1 MYSRL
6 SSFAGALISAGLVAV
21 SQFAYAD
28 DKGQVTHLSGV
39 LSAKKP
45 DGTIRILAERSEV
58 STGDVLTS
66 EKNTY
71 ANIRFSDGT
80 QMTMKPASSVKVE
93 KFAYQVDKPQEDSF
107 AVSLITGGLRL
118 VTGLVGA
125 RNRAKFSVTTQ
136 TATIG
141 IRGTT
146 FNIDDCVD
154 VSGEGCGGHEA
165 GIYVGVTNGQV
176 AITNN
181 EGSLVIR
188 AGQFSRVSTG
198 AAPRPVSNPGFLF
211 TPPPSFLR
219 SGVSTGPRP
228 TECVVRR

>member
-6 SSFAGALISAGLVAV
+6 SSFAGLLTLVIAGAAPLAH
-21 SQFAYAD
+21 AD

-45 DGTIRILAERSEV
+45 DGAIRILAERSEV

-154 VSGEGCGGHEA
+154 TSGGEECAGHEK
-165 GIYVGVTNGQV
+165 GIYVGVTNGEV
-176 AITNN
+176 SISNS
-181 EGSLVIR
+181 EGRLSIR
-188 AGQFSRVSTG
+188 AGQFSRVSAG

-219 SGVSTGPRP
+219 SSLSTGPRP

>member
-1 MYSRL
+1 MDFRL
-6 SSFAGALISAGLVAV
+6 NSFAGLLILVVAAGAPLAH
-21 SQFAYAD
+21 A
-28 DKGQVTHLSGV
+28 DKGTVTHLSGV

-45 DGTIRILAERSEV
+45 DGTIRVLAERSEIA
-58 STGDVLTS
+58 TGDVLTS
-66 EKNTY
+66 ERNTY

-80 QMTMKPASSVKVE
+80 QMTMKPASSVKLD
-93 KFAYQVDKPQEDSF
+93 KFAFQQDKPQEDSF
-107 AVSLITGGLRL
+107 AISLLTGGLRL

-125 RNRAKFSVTTQ
+125 RNRAKFEVKTN

-146 FNIDDCVD
+146 FNIDDCAD
-154 VSGEGCGGHEA
+154 ASGEACTGHEP

-176 AITNN
+176 SVTNS
-181 EGSLVIR
+181 EGSLLVR
-188 AGQFSRVSTG
+188 AGAFSRVTRG

-219 SGVSTGPRP
+219 TASSGPRP